1 MSGLMQSGTIY
12 YYHGFDR
19 DGNLSAGP
27 NVFVAVWDHKNRA
40 KILHLLSELEAWDM
54 DAYNAGKELLEMEKQ
69 GEITIGCGS
78 FPVKALE
85 ICYDKIVE
93 TL

>member
-19 DGNLSAGP
+19 YGNINVGE
-27 NVFVAVWDHKNRA
+27 NVFVAVWDDKNRA
-40 KILHLLSELEAWDM
+40 KILNLLSELEAGDM
-54 DAYNAGKELLEMEKQ
+54 DAYNAGNKIIEMEKQ
-69 GEITIGCGS
+69 GEITIGCDS

-85 ICYDKIVE
+85 ICYDKILE